1 MTSRLAAAAVLF
13 TAMLVAAPA
22 AAGDG
27 PMPGLIQGGT
37 GVVSPDGATRFV
49 TVGLGSE
56 TALEVIATDGGA
68 VQNMI
73 NISGSW
79 GVPVATYSTGAGEGL
94 TPDGTM
100 LVLGAIPSSYP
111 QTESSFLFFDTKK
124 MGIPRQFT
132 LKGDFAYDAISPDA
146 SRLYLIQHV
155 DASNMQR
162 YVVRSY
168 DLEHG
173 RLLPGRIAD
182 RTQKTWVMQGY
193 PVARTISADGR
204 WVYTL
209 YGNPGGYPFVHALDT
224 VRGVAHCIGLPWRG
238 GENAV
243 WNMRLSL
250 RGSGRTLAVHW
261 LSGRSWLKVDT
272 SSWRVSPDRGAGL
285 PWLWIALGSAAA
297 GTAAGALL
305 LLRRRRRG
313 EELEQELAD
322 LLRLPEREVVV

>member
-1 MTSRLAAAAVLF
+1 
-13 TAMLVAAPA
+13 
-22 AAGDG
+22 
-27 PMPGLIQGGT
+27 
-37 GVVSPDGATRFV
+37 
-49 TVGLGSE
+49 
-56 TALEVIATDGGA
+56 
-68 VQNMI
+68 
-73 NISGSW
+73 
-79 GVPVATYSTGAGEGL
+79 
-94 TPDGTM
+94 
-100 LVLGAIPSSYP
+100 
-111 QTESSFLFFDTKK
+111 
-124 MGIPRQFT
+124 
-132 LKGDFAYDAISPDA
+132 
-146 SRLYLIQHV
+146 
-155 DASNMQR
+155 
-162 YVVRSY
+162 
-168 DLEHG
+168 
-173 RLLPGRIAD
+173 
-182 RTQKTWVMQGY
+182 MQGY

-250 RGSGRTLAVHW
+250 RGSGRTLAVDW